1 MKPLNWLVL
10 ALGLAQAGAS
20 QAQAPGNAIDVDADV
35 HQVVLENE
43 FFRAFDARA
52 SKGKKSPMHSHAPMV
67 LVSIGK
73 ARFRMTTPDGKTT
86 IFDLN
91 PGQTMWVP
99 NAQHSWEAIAG
110 GGRVVAIEV
119 KSAEAAL
126 RTGAKPS
133 Q

>member
-1 MKPLNWLVL
+1 MKSLNWLVL

-43 FFRAFDARA
+43 F
-52 SKGKKSPMHSHAPMV
+52 
-67 LVSIGK
+67 
-73 ARFRMTTPDGKTT
+73 
-86 IFDLN
+86 
-91 PGQTMWVP
+91 
-99 NAQHSWEAIAG
+99 AG
-110 GGRVVAIEV
+110 GGRVIAIEV